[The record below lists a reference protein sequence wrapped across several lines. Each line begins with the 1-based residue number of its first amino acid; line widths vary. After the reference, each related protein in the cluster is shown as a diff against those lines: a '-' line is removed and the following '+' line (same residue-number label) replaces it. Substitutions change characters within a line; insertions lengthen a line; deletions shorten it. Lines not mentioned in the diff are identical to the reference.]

1 MENILKRKLHVQH
14 DCNLIKFIMCTN
26 ECKCVGVYATIIR
39 IIEQVVSW
47 MFENGKTTHSRERQR
62 RAAWQSPSLVVRWSC
77 HVTECWI
84 ELKSFIYNRRRDIGR
99 AFLTRCRWFISQDLL
114 CDVNCAETNFTH
126 SCQWLQFITMS
137 DRWWAVLS
145 VDYTMRYD
153 TRCYINVRSK
163 ANMSQLNL
171 PHGTDN

>member
-84 ELKSFIYNRRRDIGR
+84 ELKSFIYNRRRDIGMGR
-99 AFLTRCRWFISQDLL
+99 FWQAVDDLFLRTSSVTSTVQRRISLTVVNGCNLSQCLTGDGQYYQLTIRCDTIRDAILTCTRKPTWVS
-114 CDVNCAETNFTH
+114 
-126 SCQWLQFITMS
+126 
-137 DRWWAVLS
+137 
-145 VDYTMRYD
+145 
-153 TRCYINVRSK
+153 
-163 ANMSQLNL
+163 
-171 PHGTDN
+171 